1 MLSRFVCCPVS
12 PSLKVKYHHCRPT
25 NRGGE
30 VCDDP
35 GCNEI
40 ADEARIALQH
50 MLLQSDNH
58 GERLLLFPA
67 WPKEHDIQFK
77 LHAERNTTLVGELR
91 GGTLR
96 SLTVTPPERRKDV
109 VVLPSK

>member
-1 MLSRFVCCPVS
+1 M
-12 PSLKVKYHHCRPT
+12 
-25 NRGGE
+25 
-30 VCDDP
+30 CDDP

-67 WPKEHDIQFK
+67 WPVHAWPNLKFK
-77 LHAERNTTLVGELR
+77 VHAERNTTLQGELR
-91 GGTLR
+91 GGKLV
-96 SLTVTPPERRKDV
+96 SLVVTPPERQKA
-109 VVLPSK
+109 VLILLPGITDATVSF